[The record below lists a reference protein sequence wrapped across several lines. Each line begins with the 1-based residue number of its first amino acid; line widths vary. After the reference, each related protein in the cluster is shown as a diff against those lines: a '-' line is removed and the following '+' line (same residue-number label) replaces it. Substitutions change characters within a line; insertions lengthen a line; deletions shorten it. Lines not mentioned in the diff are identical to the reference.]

1 LGELTL
7 GIVLIFLACLVAVL
21 LSVPAASHTGLATW
35 FSIASASTAFVA
47 MAINQYL
54 ATRPKYLEPLFGGLD
69 RIYRAHKWT
78 GITALLLILAHYFIT
93 PNFKGKLL
101 TTGLNELAQD
111 FGEIGFYGLIVLGGI
126 SVVKRLP
133 RIKVEFPYHVW
144 RQLHRFIGLFFIAIA
159 IHFNFIKRP
168 FDGTAW
174 LAVYLNIFAVI
185 GIASYVQT
193 QLRALIRRRSYRIT
207 DVVKTGSATLVTAEP
222 TGRSIKARPGQFA
235 FISASRPGLREP
247 HPFTIAGHETGEDGV
262 TRLTFAIKQLGDFTR
277 RLREEIAPGDMLMVE
292 GGYGHFTAERG
303 GERQLWVAGGIGV
316 TPFLAMARSMSAMA
330 GKKVH
335 LFYCVR
341 DTDEAIGLEHLEDA
355 GKHPHFSY
363 TLHRSSMDGRV
374 NADVMKAGAGF
385 DLDGADLWYCGPAAM
400 RKAIVRGFKDTG
412 VKLARVEFE
421 RFEFR

>member
-1 LGELTL
+1 MGVLL
-7 GIVLIFLACLVAVL
+7 IVLACLTAAV

-35 FSIASASTAFVA
+35 VSIASASTAFVA

-78 GITALLLILAHYFIT
+78 GIAALALILMHYVIT

-111 FGEIGFYGLIVLGGI
+111 FGQIGFYGLIVLGGMSI
-126 SVVKRLP
+126 FKRLP
-133 RIKVEFPYHVW
+133 KISREFPYHVW

-185 GIASYVQT
+185 GITSYIQT
-193 QLRALIRRRSYRIT
+193 QARALLRRRSYRIT
-207 DVVKTGSATLVTAEP
+207 DVVRTGSATLVTAEP
-222 TGRSIKARPGQFA
+222 TGRPIKAGPGQFA
-235 FISASRPGLREP
+235 FLSASRPGLREA
-247 HPFTIAGHETGEDGV
+247 HPFTIAGHDTGEDGV
-262 TRLTFAIKQLGDFTR
+262 TRLTFAIKPLGDFTR
-277 RLREEIAPGDMLMVE
+277 RLREEIEPGDTLMVE
-292 GGYGHFTAERG
+292 GGYGRFTAGRG

-316 TPFLAMARSMSAMA
+316 TPFLAMARSIADMA
-330 GKKVH
+330 GKRIH

-341 DTDEAIGLEHLEDA
+341 DAEEAIGLDHLEAA
-355 GKHPHFSY
+355 GRHPHFSY
-363 TLHRSSMDGRV
+363 TLHRSSTDGRV
-374 NADVMKAGAGF
+374 NAEVMKAGAGF
-385 DLDGADLWYCGPAAM
+385 ELDGADLWYCGPASL
-400 RKAIVRGFKDTG
+400 RKAIVKGFKDKG

>member
-1 LGELTL
+1 M

-54 ATRPKYLEPLFGGLD
+54 AMRPKYLEPLFGGLD

-78 GITALLLILAHYFIT
+78 GIAALLLILAHYLIT
-93 PNFKGKLL
+93 PNFRGKLL

-133 RIKVEFPYHVW
+133 RIKVEFPYHIW

-168 FDGTAW
+168 FDGIAW

-185 GIASYVQT
+185 GITSYLLT
-193 QLRALIRRRSYRIT
+193 QLRAFTSRKSYRIT

-222 TGRSIKARPGQFA
+222 TGRPVKARPGQFA
-235 FISASRPGLREP
+235 FISASRPGLREA
-247 HPFTIAGHETGEDGV
+247 HPFTIAGYHTGEDGV
-262 TRLTFAIKQLGDFTR
+262 TRLTFAIKPLGDFTR

-316 TPFLAMARSMSAMA
+316 TPFLAMARSMSGMT

-341 DTDEAIGLEHLEDA
+341 DTDEAIGLEHLDDA

-363 TLHRSSMDGRV
+363 TLHRSSTDGRV

-400 RKAIVRGFKDTG
+400 RKAILKGFKDTS

>member
-1 LGELTL
+1 MGNRSV
-7 GIVLIFLACLVAVL
+7 GIILIVLACLIAVL

-35 FSIASASTAFVA
+35 FSIASASSAFVA
-47 MAINQYL
+47 MAVNQYL

-78 GITALLLILAHYFIT
+78 GIAALALILVHYFVT

-101 TTGLNELAQD
+101 TTGLNQLAQD

-126 SVVKRLP
+126 SIVKRLP
-133 RIKVEFPYHVW
+133 KIPGEFPYHVW

-174 LAVYLNIFAVI
+174 LAIYLNIFAAI
-185 GIASYVQT
+185 GVASYIQT
-193 QLRALIRRRSYRIT
+193 QLRALLRRRAYK
-207 DVVKTGSATLVTAEP
+207 VVAVTRAGGATLVTAEP
-222 TGRSIKARPGQFA
+222 GGRPIKARPGQFA
-235 FISASRPGLREP
+235 FISANRPGLREP
-247 HPFTIAGHETGEDGV
+247 HPFTIAGHETGNDGV
-262 TRLTFAIKQLGDFTR
+262 TRLTFAIKPLGDFTG
-277 RLREEIAPGDMLMVE
+277 RLRDRLEPGDTLMVE
-292 GGYGHFTAERG
+292 GGYGHFTAQRG

-316 TPFLAMARSMSAMA
+316 TPFLAMARSIAGMT

-335 LFYCVR
+335 LYYCVR
-341 DTDEAIGLEHLEDA
+341 DADEAIGLEHLDEA
-355 GKHPHFSY
+355 GTHPHFSY
-363 TLHRSSMDGRV
+363 TLHRSSTDGRV
-374 NADVMKAGAGF
+374 NAEVMKAGAGF

-400 RKAIVRGFKDTG
+400 RKAIVSGFKDIG